1 MRITLPNVWPFMKLP
16 NGFGSHCSRYLVFKL
31 ASPVRYGIRLNY
43 MYLYSPILFDSQDLN
58 HNLSTRIFS
67 QSWFRCRCNL
77 LLYPSKACFC
87 ADARWRCSCHASSWA
102 AGAAYQDPRCQRN
115 ARVLANGVYFSYQ
128 LRFPLHAP
136 VPYLRTRNVGFLR

>member
-1 MRITLPNVWPFMKLP
+1 MRITLPNVWPFAKLP

-77 LLYPSKACFC
+77 LLYPSKPFFC
-87 ADARWRCSCHASSWA
+87 ADARWRSSCHAS
-102 AGAAYQDPRCQRN
+102 PRLLVQLTRMPD
-115 ARVLANGVYFSYQ
+115 AREMLGFSPMEFSPSYH
-128 LRFPLHAP
+128 LRFPLRGML
-136 VPYLRTRNVGFLR
+136 VLLTRKVGFLR